1 MKYKIDKLLGKGSY
15 GNVYLANNIQN
26 NQIVAIKQFSISNK
40 ISLNSFKN
48 EINI

>member
-26 NQIVAIKQFSISNK
+26 NQIVAIKQFSISKN
-40 ISLNSFKN
+40 IFK
-48 EINI
+48 